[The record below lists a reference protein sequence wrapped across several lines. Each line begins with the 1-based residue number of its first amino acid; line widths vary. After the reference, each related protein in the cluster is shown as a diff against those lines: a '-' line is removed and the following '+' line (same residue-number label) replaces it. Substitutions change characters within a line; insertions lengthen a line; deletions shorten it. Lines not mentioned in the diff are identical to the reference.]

1 MDRMSLLDAA
11 FLDVEDGVTHMH
23 IGSLA
28 RFEGPA
34 PRFVALVELMERK
47 LPRLPRYRQRVRFVP
62 GGVGRPVWVD
72 DPHFNLRYHVRHT
85 ALPPPGLGEDVRNLM
100 GRLVSQPLD
109 RERPLWEAWV
119 VEGFDDGSWAIISK
133 VHHCMVDGISGTD
146 LMTVM
151 LDDEP
156 DAELPPR
163 HAWEPEPEPS
173 TAKVLREAFAELAG
187 TPAQQ
192 VQAAASLLRDP
203 RKLVD
208 VAKTAVAG
216 LSSLGRHMMS
226 TKPLSI
232 EGEIGPHRSWDQ
244 TSVALD
250 DVKKIRESLGGTIND
265 VLLALA
271 TAGFREL
278 LLARGDEIE
287 QAQLHTLVPVSLRSS
302 DDHSPNNQVT
312 GIIADLPVHLAD
324 SKARLDAIRAQMS
337 ELKSSHQAEAGALLL
352 STLSG
357 LAPPVVVSAALRGGT
372 ALLRQ
377 LPQYRVNTVTTNV
390 PGPQRPLYALGRELL
405 EYVPFVP
412 LAQGMRVGVAMLS
425 YNGQVAFGVTGDW
438 ASVPDLDPMITG
450 IDAEARKLLRLS
462 SKGSRTRNPARGPTA

>member
-34 PRFVALVELMERK
+34 PRFPALVELMERK

-62 GGVGRPVWVD
+62 GGVSRPVWVD

-85 ALPPPGLGEDVRNLM
+85 ALPPPGLGDDVRNLM
-100 GRLVSQPLD
+100 GRLMSQPLD

-146 LMTVM
+146 LMAVM

-163 HAWEPEPEPS
+163 QAWEPEPEPS
-173 TAKVLREAFAELAG
+173 TAKVLREAFVDLAA

-208 VAKTAVAG
+208 VAKNTVSG
-216 LSSLGRHMMS
+216 ISSYGRHTTS

-232 EGEIGPHRSWDQ
+232 EGDIGPHRSWDQ
-244 TSVALD
+244 TSVDLD
-250 DVKKIRESLGGTIND
+250 DIKKIRESLGGTVND

-278 LLARGDEIE
+278 LLARGDEIDE
-287 QAQLHTLVPVSLRSS
+287 ARLHTLVPVSVRASN
-302 DDHSPNNQVT
+302 DFSPNNQVT
-312 GIIADLPVHLAD
+312 AIIADLPVHLAD
-324 SKARLDAIRAQMS
+324 SKTRFDAIRAQMA
-337 ELKSSHQAEAGALLL
+337 EVKASHQAEAGAFLL

-357 LAPPVVVSAALRGGT
+357 LAPPLLVSAALRGGA

-390 PGPQRPLYALGRELL
+390 PGPRRPLYALGRELL
-405 EYVPFVP
+405 EYIPFVP
-412 LAQGMRVGVAMLS
+412 LSQGVRVGVAMLS

-438 ASVPDLDPMITG
+438 DSVPDLDPMITG

-462 SKGSRTRNPARGPTA
+462 AKRSSKRTPAP

>member
-34 PRFVALVELMERK
+34 PRFPALVELMERK

-85 ALPPPGLGEDVRNLM
+85 ALPPPGLDDDVRNLM
-100 GRLVSQPLD
+100 GRLMSQPLD

-173 TAKVLREAFAELAG
+173 AAKVLREAFVELAG
-187 TPAQQ
+187 NPAQQ

-208 VAKTAVAG
+208 VAKNTVAG
-216 LSSLGRHMMS
+216 LSSFGRHMTS

-244 TSVALD
+244 TSVSLD
-250 DVKKIRESLGGTIND
+250 DIKSIRESLGGTVND

-287 QAQLHTLVPVSLRSS
+287 QARLHTLVPVSLRSS

-312 GIIADLPVHLAD
+312 GIIADLPVHLPD
-324 SKARLDAIRAQMS
+324 SNARLDAIKQQMS
-337 ELKSSHQAEAGALLL
+337 EVKLSHQAEAGALLL

-390 PGPQRPLYALGRELL
+390 PGPGRPLYALGCELL
-405 EYVPFVP
+405 EYIPFVP
-412 LAQGMRVGVAMLS
+412 LGQGVRVGVAMLS

-438 ASVPDLDPMITG
+438 ESVPDLGPMITG
-450 IDAEARKLLRLS
+450 IDTEARKLLRLS
-462 SKGSRTRNPARGPTA
+462 SKRSRKRSP

>member
-1 MDRMSLLDAA
+1 MDRMTLLDAA
-11 FLDVEDGVTHMH
+11 FLDIEDGVTHMH

-34 PRFVALVELMERK
+34 PRFPALVELMERK
-47 LPRLPRYRQRVRFVP
+47 LPRLPRCRQRVRFVP

-85 ALPPPGLGEDVRNLM
+85 ALPPPGLDDDVRNLM
-100 GRLVSQPLD
+100 GRLMSQPLD
-109 RERPLWEAWV
+109 RERPLWEAWM

-146 LMTVM
+146 LMAVM

-173 TAKVLREAFAELAG
+173 TATVLREAFVELAG

-208 VAKTAVAG
+208 IAKNTVAG
-216 LSSLGRHMMS
+216 ISSYGRHTTS
-226 TKPLSI
+226 TTPLSI
-232 EGEIGPHRSWDQ
+232 EGGIGPHRSWNQ
-244 TSVALD
+244 TSVELD
-250 DVKKIRESLGGTIND
+250 DIKKIRESLGGTVND

-278 LLARGDEIE
+278 LLARGDVIE
-287 QAQLHTLVPVSLRSS
+287 DARLHTLVPVSVRAS

-312 GIIADLPVHLAD
+312 AIIADLPVHLAD
-324 SKARLDAIRAQMS
+324 SRARLDAIRSQMS
-337 ELKSSHQAEAGALLL
+337 EVKSSHQAEAGAHLL

-357 LAPPVVVSAALRGGT
+357 LAPPLLMSAALRGAT

-390 PGPQRPLYALGRELL
+390 PGPRRPLYALGRELL

-412 LAQGMRVGVAMLS
+412 LSQGVRVGVAMLS
-425 YNGQVAFGVTGDW
+425 YNGRVAFGITGDW
-438 ASVPDLDPMITG
+438 DSVPDVGPMITG

-462 SKGSRTRNPARGPTA
+462 STKSRARSSAK

>member
-11 FLDVEDGVTHMH
+11 FLDVEDGVIHMH

-34 PRFVALVELMERK
+34 PRFAALVDLMERK
-47 LPRLPRYRQRVRFVP
+47 LPRLPRYRQRARFVP
-62 GGVGRPVWVD
+62 GGVGRPIWVD

-85 ALPPPGLGEDVRNLM
+85 ALPPPGLGDDVRNLM
-100 GRLVSQPLD
+100 GRLMSQPLD

-156 DAELPPR
+156 DAKLPALQ
-163 HAWEPEPEPS
+163 AWEPEPEPS
-173 TAKVLREAFAELAG
+173 TARVLREAFVELAG

-192 VQAAASLLRDP
+192 VQAATKLLRDP

-208 VAKTAVAG
+208 VAKNTVAG
-216 LSSLGRHMMS
+216 LSSFGRHTTSM
-226 TKPLSI
+226 KPLSI
-232 EGEIGPHRSWDQ
+232 EGAIGPHRAWDQ

-250 DVKKIRESLGGTIND
+250 DIKKIRASLGGTVND
-265 VLLALA
+265 VLLTLA

-278 LLARGDEIE
+278 LLARGDSIE
-287 QAQLHTLVPVSLRSS
+287 QQRLHTLVPVSLRTN
-302 DDHSPNNQVT
+302 DDHSPNNQIT
-312 GIIADLPVHLAD
+312 GIIADLPVGLTD
-324 SKARLDAIRAQMS
+324 SRARLDAIRHQMS
-337 ELKSSHQAEAGALLL
+337 EVKASHQAEAGALLL

-377 LPQYRVNTVTTNV
+377 LPQFRINTVTTNV
-390 PGPQRPLYALGRELL
+390 PGPRQPLFALGRELL

-412 LAQGMRVGVAMLS
+412 LSQGVRVGVAMLS
-425 YNGQVAFGVTGDW
+425 YNGRVAFGVTGDW
-438 ASVPDLDPMITG
+438 DSVPDLDPMING
-450 IDAEARKLLRLS
+450 IDAEACTLLRLS
-462 SKGSRTRNPARGPTA
+462 AKRSRKRNPTN

>member
-34 PRFVALVELMERK
+34 PRFAALVELMERK

-85 ALPPPGLGEDVRNLM
+85 ALPPPGLGDDVRNLM
-100 GRLVSQPLD
+100 GRLMSQPLD

-146 LMTVM
+146 LMAVL

-163 HAWEPEPEPS
+163 RAWEPEPEPS
-173 TAKVLREAFAELAG
+173 NAKVLREAFGELAG

-208 VAKTAVAG
+208 IAKNTVAG
-216 LSSLGRHMMS
+216 ISSYGRHTTS

-232 EGEIGPHRSWDQ
+232 EGGIGPHRSWDQ
-244 TSVALD
+244 TSVELD
-250 DVKKIRESLGGTIND
+250 DIKKIRESLGGTVND

-278 LLARGDEIE
+278 LLARGDVIE
-287 QAQLHTLVPVSLRSS
+287 DARLHTLVPVSVRAS

-312 GIIADLPVHLAD
+312 AIIADLPVHLAD
-324 SKARLDAIRAQMS
+324 SRARLGAIRSQMS
-337 ELKSSHQAEAGALLL
+337 EVKSSHQAEAGAHLL
-352 STLSG
+352 STLSA
-357 LAPPVVVSAALRGGT
+357 LAPPLLVSAALRGGT

-390 PGPQRPLYALGRELL
+390 PGPRQALYARGRELL

-412 LAQGMRVGVAMLS
+412 LSQGVRVGVAMLS
-425 YNGQVAFGVTGDW
+425 YNGRVAFGVTGDW
-438 ASVPDLDPMITG
+438 DSVPDLGPMVTG
-450 IDAEARKLLRLS
+450 IDAEARKLLHLS
-462 SKGSRTRNPARGPTA
+462 STKSRTRNSAR

>member
-34 PRFVALVELMERK
+34 PRFAALVELMERK

-85 ALPPPGLGEDVRNLM
+85 ALPPPGLGDDVRNLM
-100 GRLVSQPLD
+100 GRLMSQPLD

-146 LMTVM
+146 LMAVM

-173 TAKVLREAFAELAG
+173 TAKVLREAFVELAG
-187 TPAQQ
+187 SPAQQ

-208 VAKTAVAG
+208 VAKNTVAG
-216 LSSLGRHMMS
+216 ISSYGRHTTS

-232 EGEIGPHRSWDQ
+232 EGDIGPYRSWDQ

-250 DVKKIRESLGGTIND
+250 DIKRIRESLGGTIND

-287 QAQLHTLVPVSLRSS
+287 QAQLHTLVPVSLRAS
-302 DDHSPNNQVT
+302 DDHSLNNQVT
-312 GIIADLPVHLAD
+312 AIIADLPVHLPD

-337 ELKSSHQAEAGALLL
+337 EVKSSHQAEAGALLL
-352 STLSG
+352 STLSR
-357 LAPPVVVSAALRGGT
+357 LAPPLLVSAALRGGT

-390 PGPQRPLYALGRELL
+390 PGPRRPLYALGRELL

-412 LAQGMRVGVAMLS
+412 LSQGVRVGVAMLS
-425 YNGQVAFGVTGDW
+425 YNGRVAFGVTGDW
-438 ASVPDLDPMITG
+438 DSVPDLDPMITG

-462 SKGSRTRNPARGPTA
+462 STRSRKRSPAS

>member
-1 MDRMSLLDAA
+1 MDRMSLLDTA
-11 FLDVEDGVTHMH
+11 FLDVEDDVTHMH

-34 PRFVALVELMERK
+34 PRFPALVELMERK

-85 ALPPPGLGEDVRNLM
+85 ALPPPGLGDDVRNLM
-100 GRLVSQPLD
+100 GRLMSQPLD
-109 RERPLWEAWV
+109 RERPLWEAWI

-156 DAELPPR
+156 DAELPLR
-163 HAWEPEPEPS
+163 QAWEPEPEPS
-173 TAKVLREAFAELAG
+173 TAKVLRDALVEIAG
-187 TPAQQ
+187 SPAQQ
-192 VQAAASLLRDP
+192 ARSAASLLRDP

-208 VAKTAVAG
+208 LTKNTVAG
-216 LSSLGRHMMS
+216 LSSYGRHLTS

-250 DVKKIRESLGGTIND
+250 DIKTIRESLGGTVND
-265 VLLALA
+265 VLLTLA

-287 QAQLHTLVPVSLRSS
+287 QARLHTLVPVSLRAA

-312 GIIADLPVHLAD
+312 AIIADLPVHLPD
-324 SKARLDAIRAQMS
+324 SEARFEAIRLQMT
-337 ELKSSHQAEAGALLL
+337 EVKSSHQAEAGALLL
-352 STLSG
+352 STLNG
-357 LAPPVVVSAALRGGT
+357 LAPPVVVSAAIRGAT
-372 ALLRQ
+372 ALLRR

-390 PGPQRPLYALGRELL
+390 PGPRRPLYALGRELL
-405 EYVPFVP
+405 DYLPFVP
-412 LAQGMRVGVAMLS
+412 LSQGLRVGVAMLS
-425 YNGQVAFGVTGDW
+425 YNGRVAFGVTGDW
-438 ASVPDLDPMITG
+438 DSVPALDPMITG

-462 SKGSRTRNPARGPTA
+462 ATKSRKRNPASESGH